1 MVVLWVGSSTEE
13 IGFKGG
19 ETTTEKQ
26 GGRED
31 MSGSM

>member
-1 MVVLWVGSSTEE
+1 MVVLWVGRSTEE

-19 ETTTEKQ
+19 ETMKEKQ
-26 GGRED
+26 GGRKN